1 MFSKTKRLKP
11 AAITPPKSNRNTGS
25 MITLYPS
32 ELQVTT
38 SNDMSHLLLYEKY
51 RRDPFSR
58 SFCLHLFSTDS
69 WRVSLK
75 QLSFLSL
82 GLERLVKMIK
92 NKILWCGDGKQMKM
106 LNMGEKR
113 GRK

>member
-82 GLERLVKMIK
+82 GEQYHQFVKSDAVVADLK
-92 NKILWCGDGKQMKM
+92 GSW
-106 LNMGEKR
+106 R
-113 GRK
+113 W